1 MATATAPIRIG
12 TAGWSIPKEH
22 AGAFPADGS
31 HLERYAA
38 VLNAVEINSSFY
50 RPHRPTTYE
59 RWAASVPES
68 FQFAVKVPKAITHER
83 RLKETGDLLER
94 FLSEV
99 SGLGPKLGPLLVQL
113 PPSLTFEAGRSDV
126 FLRELRG
133 QVTGGIV
140 CEPRHR
146 SWFTPAIDSLLDE
159 LQIARVAADPAPAP
173 GADEPGGWR
182 GLSYYR
188 LHGSPRIY
196 YSPYS
201 DEALTAT
208 AKRLAHDAAAGAQS
222 WCIFDNT
229 AAFAATR
236 DALQT
241 QDLVQARS

>member
-1 MATATAPIRIG
+1 MTPASIRIG

-22 AGAFPADGS
+22 GAAFPVEGS

-38 VLNAVEINSSFY
+38 VFNAVEINSSFY
-50 RPHRPTTYE
+50 RPHRVATYE
-59 RWAASVPES
+59 RWAASVPET

-83 RLKETGDLLER
+83 RLKNVDELLER
-94 FLSEV
+94 FLAEAR
-99 SGLGPKLGPLLVQL
+99 GLGTRLGPLLVQL
-113 PPSLTFEAGRSDV
+113 PPSLTFEMGSSDV
-126 FLRELRG
+126 FLRDLRSR
-133 QVTGGIV
+133 VAGGIV

-146 SWFTPAIDSLLDE
+146 SWFTPEVEGLLDE
-159 LQIARVAADPAPAP
+159 LRIARVAADPAPAP
-173 GADEPGGWR
+173 GAGEPGGWR

-201 DEALTAT
+201 EEVLTRMAE
-208 AKRLAHDAAAGAQS
+208 RLVGDGAEC

-241 QDLVQARS
+241 CSLVQAGS